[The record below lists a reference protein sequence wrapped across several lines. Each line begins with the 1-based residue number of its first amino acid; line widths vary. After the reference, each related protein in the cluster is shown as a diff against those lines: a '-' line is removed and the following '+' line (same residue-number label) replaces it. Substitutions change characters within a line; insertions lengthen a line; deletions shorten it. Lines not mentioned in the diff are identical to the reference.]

1 MKKILLILFMVFLLA
16 LSGCN
21 DKGGEKTTK
30 ASSQFVGGKE
40 GLQIDFV
47 GGTPPAEVLDQDQ
60 TFGASIKLTN
70 VGEYDVPATK
80 AKVTLS
86 GFASGDFG
94 VSEGALVQEI
104 QEEMMGASRDATGSQ
119 INGAI
124 LTLDFPA
131 DGSAFA
137 HQKAIAGSVTYNIKA
152 DVCYEYASYAN
163 SKLCILKDI
172 LGSKGKT
179 DNLCEINGIKPVDSS
194 GAPVQITNF
203 RESVASSNKIS
214 FVFTVEHNAKG
225 SVYEKGTDCEEDFNK
240 RNKVVVNVDTGISG
254 TLSCS
259 GLQGAGTSSPIKGTA
274 TLLNNKREIRC
285 TQTIDN
291 PSDYEKLIELSLEY
305 DYRNTV
311 STKVTVKHLG
321 D

>member
-1 MKKILLILFMVFLLA
+1 MKKILLILFIVFLLA

-21 DKGGEKTTK
+21 NSEEQTTK
-30 ASSQFVGGKE
+30 SSSQFVGGKE

-47 GGTPPAEVLDQDQ
+47 GGTPPTEILDQGQ

-70 VGEYDVPATK
+70 VGEYDIPAAK

-94 VSEGALVQEI
+94 VSEGALVQET
-104 QEEMMGASRDATGSQ
+104 QEEMMGASRDGTGKS
-119 INGAI
+119 IDGAI

-152 DVCYEYASYAN
+152 DVCYEYESYAN

-179 DNLCEINGIKPVDSS
+179 DNLCEINADKVVDSS

-214 FVFTVEHNAKG
+214 FVFNVKKVETTG
-225 SVYEKGTDCEEDFNK
+225 TIYEKGTNCEEDFNK
-240 RNKVVVNVDTGISG
+240 RNKVIVTVDTGIPG

-259 GLQGAGTSSPIKGTA
+259 GLQGAGTSSPLKGST
-274 TLLNNKREIRC
+274 TLLNGEREIRC

-305 DYRNTV
+305 DYRNTAE
-311 STKVTVKHLG
+311 TKVTVKHLG